1 MKIEAIDL
9 FCGAGGLSL
18 GLQRA
23 GIDVVAGIDN
33 DPECRFAYSTNIG
46 APFVEQDVN
55 ALSGATLNKYFS
67 PGCIRVLAGC
77 APCQPFSG
85 YAAAHGIAGDKRIDL
100 LMQFLSLVQEV
111 RPEIIT
117 LENVARLVHR
127 PVWTE
132 FIEGLADIGYIANWS
147 VVNASDYGVPQHR
160 RRLVLL
166 ASRIGTIAVPSPSAS
181 EPKTVRET
189 LGNLPKVAAGKV
201 AKSDPLHASR
211 VLTDIN
217 LNRIRMSRPG
227 GTWRDWPEEMR
238 AACHRKS
245 GGKTFPSVYG
255 RMEWD
260 QPAPTITT
268 QFYGFGNGRF
278 GHPEQDRALTLREG
292 ALLQSFPND
301 FRFHDQKSRLN
312 FRSIG
317 RLIGNAVPPKLGE
330 AIGAAIVTH
339 AKSNPSAVTL

>member
-18 GLQRA
+18 GLQQA

-33 DPECRFAYSTNIG
+33 DPACRFPYETNIK
-46 APFVEQDVN
+46 APFLERDIN
-55 ALSGATLNKYFS
+55 TLSIEEIASHFS
-67 PGCIRVLAGC
+67 CDSVRVIAGC

-100 LMQFLSLVQEV
+100 LLRFLEIVKGIM
-111 RPEIIT
+111 PEIIT

-127 PVWTE
+127 PIWSE
-132 FIEGLADIGYIANWS
+132 FINGLSAIGYQTDWS

-166 ASRIGTIAVPSPSAS
+166 ASRAGKISVPPATSHT
-181 EPKTVRET
+181 PKTVRDT
-189 LGNLPKVAAGKV
+189 VAHLPPVSAGP
-201 AKSDPLHASR
+201 AKEGDQLHQAR
-211 VLTDIN
+211 DLTDIN
-217 LNRIRMSRPG
+217 LDRIRMSKPG
-227 GTWRDWPEEMR
+227 GTWRDWPEEIR
-238 AACHRKS
+238 AACHRKA

-260 QPAPTITT
+260 EPSPTITT

-278 GHPEQDRALTLREG
+278 GHPDQDRALTLKEG
-292 ALLQSFPND
+292 ALLQSFPDN
-301 FRFHDQKSRLN
+301 FQFHQEQGKVSFKN
-312 FRSIG
+312 IG
-317 RLIGNAVPPKLGE
+317 KLIGNAVPPKLGAAIGE
-330 AIGAAIVTH
+330 AIKEH
-339 AKSNPSAVTL
+339 ATQFSYTN